1 MQNGTVVSL
10 RICEKSRAPMKEV
23 DDANFITYE
32 GIEGDRHRKAAE
44 QIQYSSVASVS
55 SVPKRQVL
63 LMDLETLKEFDL
75 FSGQVR
81 ENVTVEGLD
90 FSKINTGDT
99 LTFESGVIL
108 EITGICD
115 PCSFMEGIREG
126 LRDDIDGRRG
136 LLAFVQ
142 NGGSVQ
148 VGNSINVESA

>member
-32 GIEGDRHRKAAE
+32 GIEGDRHRKSAE

-90 FSKINTGDT
+90 FSKILSLISAGIVECFKIWSSC
-99 LTFESGVIL
+99 TFSI
-108 EITGICD
+108 
-115 PCSFMEGIREG
+115 
-126 LRDDIDGRRG
+126 
-136 LLAFVQ
+136 
-142 NGGSVQ
+142 GS
-148 VGNSINVESA
+148 